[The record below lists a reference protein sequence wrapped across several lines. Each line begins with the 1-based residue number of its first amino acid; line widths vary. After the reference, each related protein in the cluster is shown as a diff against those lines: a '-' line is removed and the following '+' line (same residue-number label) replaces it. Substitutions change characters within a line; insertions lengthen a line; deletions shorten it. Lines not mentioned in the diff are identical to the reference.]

1 MSMSL
6 VFVVCS
12 RLRPC
17 TKAFGRQREHCWRAQ
32 HPQVEHRQC
41 GRVPEREAGTHI
53 SHAQLSV
60 CHLSHELSLL
70 LGNPLALLTVVSV
83 LRAPSLSSACLQWS
97 SFMCGISLLI
107 RSWSSPTAHNVKDL
121 ARLTNPTLRNLSSSA
136 LADIT
141 SEMLCKEASG

>member
-1 MSMSL
+1 M
-6 VFVVCS
+6 
-12 RLRPC
+12 
-17 TKAFGRQREHCWRAQ
+17 
-32 HPQVEHRQC
+32 EHRQC

-53 SHAQLSV
+53 SRAQWSV
-60 CHLSHELSLL
+60 CHLSHELPLL

-97 SFMCGISLLI
+97 SFMCGIKAEVAPQPI
-107 RSWSSPTAHNVKDL
+107 ICKDL

-141 SEMLCKEASG
+141 SEMLCEEASG